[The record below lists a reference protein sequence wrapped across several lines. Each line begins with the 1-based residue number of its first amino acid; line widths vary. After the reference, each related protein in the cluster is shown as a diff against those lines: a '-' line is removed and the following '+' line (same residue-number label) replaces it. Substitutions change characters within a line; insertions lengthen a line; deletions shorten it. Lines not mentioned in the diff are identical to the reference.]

1 MPRIVR
7 RADILRHNCIKYNT
21 FNSLIPVFL
30 ISHKLTHLILQT
42 HLQKMQQKHIKN
54 GIDTPTLQYISNKN
68 IPYPRHVM
76 TIKYT
81 YLSSMEDNALNI
93 KMFNDLKQKK
103 PEILRRAAAAA
114 LSCLIMLTG
123 YSFASGE
130 TTGSGSAPALNIN
143 AKAAVL
149 MDAASGRVLYKQ
161 APDEKLPPASVTKV
175 MTMLLICEAL
185 DSGRVTTDDTVTISD
200 RAAGMGGSQMYMEP
214 GETHTLGELL
224 TGISMVSANDAC
236 VAAAEYIS
244 GSVEIFVEEMNKRA
258 SSLGL
263 QNTHFVN
270 TNGLPVADHYS
281 SAYDIAVVSA
291 ELLKHDIIIPYLTA
305 PSGTAVVGKNSDKQT
320 TLEMINTNKLLRS
333 YSGAIGI
340 KTGFTQDAGYCLSAA
355 AERNGLRLIAVV
367 LGCESS
373 KIRFAEAS
381 RLLDYGFAS
390 YEAVQIAV
398 KDELVGSASVDK
410 GITGFTDLRA
420 GENIQFLVQK
430 GTSSDIS
437 YSVKPYTDLAAPIK
451 AGQKAG
457 TLIITKNGEKTAEY
471 CLFADNDVK
480 KAGLKILMIHS
491 IEKLMKG

>member
-1 MPRIVR
+1 MNI
-7 RADILRHNCIKYNT
+7 NM
-21 FNSLIPVFL
+21 FNS
-30 ISHKLTHLILQT
+30 
-42 HLQKMQQKHIKN
+42 
-54 GIDTPTLQYISNKN
+54 
-68 IPYPRHVM
+68 
-76 TIKYT
+76 
-81 YLSSMEDNALNI
+81 
-93 KMFNDLKQKK
+93 LKQKK
-103 PEILRRAAAAA
+103 PEICRRAAAAA
-114 LSCLIMLTG
+114 LSCAMILAGASL
-123 YSFASGE
+123 ASGI
-130 TTGSGSAPALNIN
+130 TTGSGSAPAPDPTSATAGLGLSTVSADASSASGDTAGSGSAPALNIN
-143 AKAAVL
+143 AKSAVL
-149 MDAASGRVLYKQ
+149 MDAASGRVLYSQ
-161 APDEKLPPASVTKV
+161 NQDEKLPPASVTKV
-175 MTMLLICEAL
+175 MTMLLICEAI
-185 DSGRVTTDDTVTISD
+185 DSGRVTTDDSVTVSD

-214 GETHTLGELL
+214 GETHTLDELL

-258 SSLGL
+258 AALGL

-281 SAYDIAVVSA
+281 SAYDIAVISS
-291 ELLKHDIIIPYLTA
+291 ELLKHDMIIPYLTA
-305 PSGTAVVGKNSDKQT
+305 PSGTSVVGKNADKQT
-320 TLEMINTNKLLRS
+320 TLEMVNTNKLLRS

-373 KIRFAEAS
+373 KIRFAEAA

-420 GENIQFLVQK
+420 GENIQFLVPK
-430 GTSSDIS
+430 GASSDIT
-437 YSVKPYTDLAAPIK
+437 YSVKPYDDLAAPVK
-451 AGQKAG
+451 EGQKAG

-471 CLFADNDVK
+471 DLFADTDVK
-480 KAGLKILMIHS
+480 KAGLKTLTLRS
-491 IEKLMKG
+491 LEKLMKG